1 MLLALFTFC
10 VQNHAES
17 RQPIDITLWGNG
29 PVEKNDDTG
38 KAYDENLKI
47 YQPSMRVFLPEKKNT
62 GRAIIMCPGGG
73 NYSLSYEH
81 EGYAYANY
89 FNHQGITLIVLKY
102 RMPHGNHKVPMSD
115 VCETMRIVKTHANEW
130 GINPDDIGI
139 MGFSAGGHLAS
150 TFATHYPPEL
160 KPAFQILIYPVISM
174 DSAITHQG
182 SRENLIGENPD
193 SQLID
198 YYSNEKHVNAESPR
212 AFIALSGD
220 DTAVPVE
227 NSIRYYTALH
237 QHNIPAALHIY
248 PTGGHGWGYD
258 ESFRFKKAVHD
269 ELADWLRSF

>member
-47 YQPSMRVFLPEKKNT
+47 YQPSMRIFLPEKKNT

-73 NYSLSYEH
+73 YYSLSYEH

-160 KPAFQILIYPVISM
+160 RPAFQILIYPVISM

-182 SRENLIGENPD
+182 SRENLIGKNPN

-198 YYSNEKHVNAESPR
+198 YYSNEKHVDAESPR